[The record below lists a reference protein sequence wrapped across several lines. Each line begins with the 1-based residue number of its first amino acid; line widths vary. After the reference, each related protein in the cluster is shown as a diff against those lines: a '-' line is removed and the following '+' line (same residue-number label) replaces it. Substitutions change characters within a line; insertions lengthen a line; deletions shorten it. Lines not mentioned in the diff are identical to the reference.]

1 MPFYVHRLIHVIKVK
16 KERERTLFYGEG
28 LVELIA
34 TYPGA
39 TFFHFSMSGRG
50 PQPQI
55 TVVYTDS
62 YSVGDGNI
70 DEEDDES
77 AGNTD
82 EEDGESEEDDDM
94 IEEDE
99 PAQSEFVVECKNLN
113 QREKEHLLQILPP
126 RHSYIGFPFVH
137 RMTNIN
143 VLDKHV
149 MVCYKNIFHLP
160 VDISL

>member
-1 MPFYVHRLIHVIKVK
+1 MQCSIAFNKLVDKIVPFYVHGLIHVIKVK

-50 PQPQI
+50 PQPRI

-62 YSVGDGNI
+62 YSVGDGNS

-77 AGNTD
+77 DGNTD
-82 EEDGESEEDDDM
+82 EEDDESEEDDDM
-94 IEEDE
+94 IEEDGPE
-99 PAQSEFVVECKNLN
+99 QSVFVVRYDNLN
-113 QREKEHLLQILPP
+113 EREKEHLLQILPP
-126 RHSYIGFPFVH
+126 R
-137 RMTNIN
+137 
-143 VLDKHV
+143 L
-149 MVCYKNIFHLP
+149 
-160 VDISL
+160 